1 MEASGHKRACCVQIF
16 PDGVCKNERNDRVLP
31 AEIKIKR
38 RPDCEDKNSSEEGG
52 KWREVCYKPANV
64 GLRGR
69 KMGSEN
75 RMMFGREI
83 RMLYRSEDWGS
94 AV

>member
-1 MEASGHKRACCVQIF
+1 MEDGGHERACSVQIF
-16 PDGVCKNERNDRVLP
+16 PDGVSKKERNDRVLP

-38 RPDCEDKNSSEEGG
+38 RPDCEDKDSGEEGG
-52 KWREVCYKPANV
+52 KLREVCYKPADV
-64 GLRGR
+64 GLRR
-69 KMGSEN
+69 RNIFSEN

-83 RMLYRSEDWGS
+83 RVLYRSGDWGS